1 MKKILFIEDEPSL
14 QKTLGD
20 ILRGNGYEVINALNG
35 EIGLRLA
42 QSEKPDIILL
52 DIILPKMNGLE
63 VLEILKNNKE
73 TKNIPVIVLTNLE
86 SMEDINKAIE
96 LGAVAYLVK
105 AEYSMEEVIDKI
117 KKALNSY

>member
-20 ILRGNGYEVINALNG
+20 ILRENGYEVINALNG

-63 VLEILKNNKE
+63 VLEILKNNEE

-117 KKALNSY
+117 EKALNSY